1 MLPPPLKPAESIQS
15 INNLLLGL
23 DWVDGL
29 GVTRTTGQGG
39 KVVME
44 VVGALE
50 ELSGFDGFNISM
62 YA

>member
-1 MLPPPLKPAESIQS
+1 M
-15 INNLLLGL
+15 
-23 DWVDGL
+23 GL

-44 VVGALE
+44 IVGALE

>member
-1 MLPPPLKPAESIQS
+1 MTSRRPYRKPYKMPYRLSYR
-15 INNLLLGL
+15 
-23 DWVDGL
+23 VMC
-29 GVTRTTGQGG
+29 RTFYMIPYIPHMGG

-50 ELSGFDGFNISM
+50 ELSGFDGFNIST

>member
-1 MLPPPLKPAESIQS
+1 MPYKMPYRLSYRIMC
-15 INNLLLGL
+15 
-23 DWVDGL
+23 
-29 GVTRTTGQGG
+29 RTFYMIPYIPHMGG